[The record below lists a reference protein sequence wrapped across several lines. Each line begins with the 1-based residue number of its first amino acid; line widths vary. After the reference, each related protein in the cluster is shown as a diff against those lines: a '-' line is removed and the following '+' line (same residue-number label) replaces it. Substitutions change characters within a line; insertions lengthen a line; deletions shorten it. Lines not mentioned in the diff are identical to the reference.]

1 MGGLPHKLSQVAATL
16 VSSQSVT
23 EGALLACLGPMCCC
37 AAGCVAWCQGTN
49 QHCTSDKALN
59 ASDKAL
65 SGGEPSRLLTRKLC
79 APPTAGGR
87 EREGGRARARTA
99 WAGGRRDKPTRLE
112 PLESR
117 RKNAAEALQ

>member
-1 MGGLPHKLSQVAATL
+1 MDSPHRLIQVAVTQ
-16 VSSQSVT
+16 VSSQNGT
-23 EGALLACLGPMCCC
+23 EGTLLGFMCCC
-37 AAGCVAWCQGTN
+37 AAGCVAWRQGTN

-112 PLESR
+112 PLECR